1 MLAVV
6 LFWRYTIPTKPAHTT
21 MRTYVRTLGT
31 DRAATG
37 ASRLV
42 RLPWAP
48 ILRRR
53 GTVRPR
59 GPARLSNGKHTGT
72 PGAVRAHLGPRA
84 GARTSGGPP
93 PSIGGRGSGSPQS
106 IFVWHG
112 GIGSAMTWD
121 VHHFIFSESRERG
134 RVTRRHRVLGRSHA
148 LGSRGR
154 QTS

>member
-42 RLPWAP
+42 SLPWAP
-48 ILRRR
+48 ILRSL
-53 GTVRPR
+53 GTFWPR
-59 GPARLSNGKHTGT
+59 SPAHLSNGKHTGT
-72 PGAVRAHLGPRA
+72 PGTVGAHLGPRA
-84 GARTSGGPP
+84 GAGAPWGPP

-106 IFVWHG
+106 FWHG
-112 GIGSAMTWD
+112 GMGSAMTWD

-148 LGSRGR
+148 LGSHGR